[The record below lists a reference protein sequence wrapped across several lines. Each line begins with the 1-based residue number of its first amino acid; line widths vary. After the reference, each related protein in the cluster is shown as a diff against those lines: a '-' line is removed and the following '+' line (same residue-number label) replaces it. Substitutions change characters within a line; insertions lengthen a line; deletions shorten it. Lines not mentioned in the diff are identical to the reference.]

1 MTTRR
6 SAWVKAG
13 ALACVLACVGDI
25 LVPELLARHYPG
37 YDPVMESESILG
49 VTGSP
54 VAGWF
59 TAWSVCLALLLFVFA
74 WGLQQAFWPK
84 AKRIALASLF
94 LVVYGIGEGLGSGLF
109 PFDHSGGVLT
119 LSGKIHSALS
129 IVGSGG
135 LYLLPLVWLWKPP
148 AQGPRLRALSWG
160 ILLFGG
166 LFMLVFAAAKAGW
179 FGMAGLWQRAYIAVY
194 YIYLLTLALCM
205 YRSVREKHVMPLGT

>member
-1 MTTRR
+1 M
-6 SAWVKAG
+6 
-13 ALACVLACVGDI
+13 
-25 LVPELLARHYPG
+25 
-37 YDPVMESESILG
+37 MESESILG

-74 WGLQQAFWPK
+74 RGLQQAFWPK

-109 PFDHSGGVLT
+109 PFDHIGDALT
-119 LSGKIHSALS
+119 LSGKIHSTLS

-166 LFMLVFAAAKAGW
+166 LFMLVFAAAKAGLL
-179 FGMAGLWQRAYIAVY
+179 GRAGLWQRAYIAVY
-194 YIYLLTLALCM
+194 YIYLLTLARCM
-205 YRSVREKHVMPLGT
+205 YRSSREKHVMPHGT